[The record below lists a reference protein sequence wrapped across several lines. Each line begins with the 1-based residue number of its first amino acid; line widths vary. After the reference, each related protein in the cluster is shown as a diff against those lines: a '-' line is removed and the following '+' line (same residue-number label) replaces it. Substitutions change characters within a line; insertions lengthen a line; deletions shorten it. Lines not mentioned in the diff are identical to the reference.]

1 MAAVARSFPE
11 SRTGKRIAEIDEP
24 CTCFVESSPLG
35 GGQYDPRV
43 LFFIINRS
51 GLNQMETKSI
61 VALLIEDNPDDA
73 LLIQRDLTNSP
84 RVKYS
89 VTHVDRLAKGLEL
102 LKSISF
108 DVLLLDLGLPDGL
121 MGINTFE
128 KAYAHASH
136 IPIIVLT
143 GHDDDEFAIES
154 VQKGAQDYLV
164 KGQVTGAVL
173 GRSIRYAIERKKLL
187 TQLEHSAK
195 EIKKLRGILPICA
208 NCKKI
213 RDDKGYWTQVE
224 IYITNHSETEFSH
237 GICPDCAAK
246 IYPTF
251 YKKDDETS

>member
-1 MAAVARSFPE
+1 M
-11 SRTGKRIAEIDEP
+11 G
-24 CTCFVESSPLG
+24 
-35 GGQYDPRV
+35 
-43 LFFIINRS
+43 
-51 GLNQMETKSI
+51 TKSI
-61 VALLIEDNPDDA
+61 NTLLIEDQPDDA
-73 LLIQRDLTNSP
+73 MLIRRYLTNLP
-84 RVKYS
+84 NVIYN
-89 VTHVDRLAKGLEL
+89 VIHVSFLAEGLKI
-102 LKSISF
+102 LKDVLF
-108 DVLLLDLGLPDGL
+108 DVVLLDLGLPDGPGGL
-121 MGINTFE
+121 KTFE
-128 KAYAHASH
+128 KVYAHSPH

-164 KGQVTGAVL
+164 KGQVTGVLL

-224 IYITNHSETEFSH
+224 VYISDHSETEFSH
-237 GICPDCAAK
+237 GLCPECAVK

-251 YKKDDETS
+251 YKKDGET